1 MFPSLQDLSQ
11 RVCCTWKAMAP
22 VMSMSSTA
30 KNADE
35 MDKVVHDFMESI
47 SNLELR
53 NSWNGQIWLSFRNH
67 QVYISLLLEKAYH
80 ADFRKTS
87 LCLLFRPSKCFGKK
101 NKPYPAIPNV
111 SWIELGIL
119 NLLGNQPVP
128 LFPKWACWGIP
139 YFQTEPYLPSLG
151 GEKITASRCRI
162 SHQKIPIKYP
172 KSPMFSYWCLNHIR
186 PDSTILNHI

>member
-1 MFPSLQDLSQ
+1 
-11 RVCCTWKAMAP
+11 
-22 VMSMSSTA
+22 
-30 KNADE
+30 
-35 MDKVVHDFMESI
+35 
-47 SNLELR
+47 
-53 NSWNGQIWLSFRNH
+53 
-67 QVYISLLLEKAYH
+67 
-80 ADFRKTS
+80 
-87 LCLLFRPSKCFGKK
+87 LLFRPSKCFGKK

>member
-1 MFPSLQDLSQ
+1 
-11 RVCCTWKAMAP
+11 MAP

-87 LCLLFRPSKCFGKK
+87 LCLLFRPSK
-101 NKPYPAIPNV
+101 
-111 SWIELGIL
+111 
-119 NLLGNQPVP
+119 
-128 LFPKWACWGIP
+128 
-139 YFQTEPYLPSLG
+139 
-151 GEKITASRCRI
+151 
-162 SHQKIPIKYP
+162 
-172 KSPMFSYWCLNHIR
+172 
-186 PDSTILNHI
+186 

>member
-1 MFPSLQDLSQ
+1 
-11 RVCCTWKAMAP
+11 MAP
-22 VMSMSSTA
+22 VMSTSSTA

-101 NKPYPAIPNV
+101 TSHTLPYPTFLELNWESSIYSAI
-111 SWIELGIL
+111 S
-119 NLLGNQPVP
+119 
-128 LFPKWACWGIP
+128 LFPCSPNEHVGA
-139 YFQTEPYLPSLG
+139 Y
-151 GEKITASRCRI
+151 
-162 SHQKIPIKYP
+162 PI
-172 KSPMFSYWCLNHIR
+172 FRQNH
-186 PDSTILNHI
+186 TYHL